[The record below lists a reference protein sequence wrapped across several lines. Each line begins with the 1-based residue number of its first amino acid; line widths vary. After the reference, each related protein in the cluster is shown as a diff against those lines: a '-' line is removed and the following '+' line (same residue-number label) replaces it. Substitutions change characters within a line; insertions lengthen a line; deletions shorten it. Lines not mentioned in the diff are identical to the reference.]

1 MRNRLI
7 VAAALFALGTLTGAA
22 AIAIAAPEFVLHGG
36 RFRPLSYAELDPA
49 QKAFADAE
57 MASGRKSLEG
67 PTNIYLRS
75 PEMVN
80 AGRPLEKYLRFNS
93 PMEHKLKEIGIL
105 LTARFWGGTYVWYS
119 HRKFAIESGLTPA
132 FIDAMAAG
140 KRPAPMTPDE
150 AVVYEFCSELLANRQ
165 VSDATFKNF
174 VDRLGERSLVE
185 LVTLMGHY
193 HANAALF
200 AIDRYPLPAGAKEE
214 IAKPM

>member
-1 MRNRLI
+1 MLTTFLSKEGRAMRRNLI
-7 VAAALFALGTLTGAA
+7 IAGALFALGTLTGAA
-22 AIAIAAPEFVLHGG
+22 ALAIAAPEFVLYGG

-119 HRKFAIESGLTPA
+119 HRKFAIESGLTLA

-140 KRPAPMTPDE
+140 KRPDPMTPDE
-150 AVVYEFCSELLANRQ
+150 AAVFEFCTELL
-165 VSDATFKNF
+165 
-174 VDRLGERSLVE
+174 
-185 LVTLMGHY
+185 
-193 HANAALF
+193 
-200 AIDRYPLPAGAKEE
+200 
-214 IAKPM
+214 